1 MGSAHYTVRR
11 QGSSA
16 ACRASAIVPLGE
28 AVVPL
33 VVGGSI
39 ARSGAARFSSSFSSM
54 LGLGPWIL
62 HGRLGCT

>member
-1 MGSAHYTVRR
+1 MLGGSAAWV
-11 QGSSA
+11 
-16 ACRASAIVPLGE
+16 AS

-33 VVGGSI
+33 GVGGST

-62 HGRLGCT
+62 HGRLGRT